1 LLALDDDLEVQK
13 ALFDLAKLTI
23 FARSVPAPF
32 RPRG

>member
-1 LLALDDDLEVQK
+1 VQQ